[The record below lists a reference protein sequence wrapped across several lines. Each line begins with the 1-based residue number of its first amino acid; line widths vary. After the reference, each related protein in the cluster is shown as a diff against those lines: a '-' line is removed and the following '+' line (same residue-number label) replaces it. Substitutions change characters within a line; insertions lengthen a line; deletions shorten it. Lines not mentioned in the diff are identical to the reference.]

1 MSIPRSTAWSFG
13 PPMRSVPNL
22 SSGMCWIYSCSF
34 IHLKYLW
41 LCKFSAS
48 FIYFWIIL
56 VGIFFGLTCWRY
68 YLRKLKKVKKSNG
81 QVLAINE
88 VIFLHLLVLYC
99 VSLFQFDWHKDAI
112 SFEICID
119 NDRFN
124 SGAKQV
130 SWTFNVKFMWSK
142 LIKIKCECTL
152 IRDLSSL

>member
-1 MSIPRSTAWSFG
+1 MP
-13 PPMRSVPNL
+13 L
-22 SSGMCWIYSCSF
+22 LF
-34 IHLKYLW
+34 I
-41 LCKFSAS
+41 
-48 FIYFWIIL
+48 FWIIL

-152 IRDLSSL
+152 IRDRSSSLRCFIFVSSSLWICFKQCVILLNEKYLPLCFFLLIRNSSC